1 MNEHLAICISNK
13 VNKEHLIDCIQ
24 NETKLGTWSHLK
36 GALFSEISIN
46 KYIKEERL
54 HGSCNVQTV
63 SGNSLEFSSQGERKK
78 ALLNYIISKKPEYII
93 VDNVFGNLDVQSQE
107 EIIKTLSKLSHK
119 AIIIQILKRQE
130 DLLPFID
137 KTYQFDNG
145 NLIEYTIE
153 AEQVEIN
160 SAPFY
165 VELPQAYRSF
175 TDQINPIVK
184 FTNVSVDYR
193 ERPILAAINWEIKA
207 GEFWQLKGPNG
218 SGKSTILSMIFGDN
232 PKAFGQDITLFGIK
246 KGSGESVWE
255 IKQKIGYFSSDM
267 LRGFTRLD
275 SIGNMIVSGFF
286 DTIGLY
292 KTPTNE
298 QIKIA
303 QHWLRVLDMFDIRKQ
318 DFLSLSKGY
327 QSLVLIARAMVKHP
341 PLLILDE
348 PTNGLDDADVKL
360 FTALINKIAK
370 ETETAILYVSH
381 RTENGLNPDFIYE
394 LIPYESGSKGQVI
407 LTKH

>member
-1 MNEHLAICISNK
+1 MNTHIAIYISNK
-13 VNKEHLIDCIQ
+13 DRKQDLIDRIQ
-24 NETKLGTWSHLK
+24 NGTIVSGFSK
-36 GALFSEISIN
+36 SKSALFSEITIN
-46 KYIKEERL
+46 KLIQEERI
-54 HGSCNVQTV
+54 HGTCPVVTPT
-63 SGNSLEFSSQGERKK
+63 GNALGNSSQGERKR
-78 ALLNYIISKKPEYII
+78 ALLNHIISQNTESII
-93 VDNVFGNLDVQSQE
+93 VDNVFGNLDIEAQA
-107 EIIKTLSKLSHK
+107 EIARKLDKVSNQVR
-119 AIIIQILKRQE
+119 ILQITKRKE
-130 DLLPFID
+130 DILPFIEQIYHFEGD
-137 KTYQFDNG
+137 KFVEFNT
-145 NLIEYTIE
+145 EYK
-153 AEQVEIN
+153 AENNQEIFVE
-160 SAPFY
+160 
-165 VELPQAYRSF
+165 ELPKAYRPVSEE
-175 TDQINPIVK
+175 INPIVK
-184 FTNVSVDYR
+184 FTKVSVNYR
-193 ERPILAAINWEIKA
+193 ARHILDKIDWEIKK
-207 GEFWQLKGPNG
+207 GEFWQLMGPNG

-232 PKAFGQDITLFGIK
+232 PKAFGQDIVLFGVK

-348 PTNGLDDADVKL
+348 PTNGLDDADVRL
-360 FTALINKIAK
+360 FTQLINKIAS

-381 RTENGLNPDFIYE
+381 RKEAGLTPDFIYQLTPCE
-394 LIPYESGSKGQVI
+394 TGSTGGVVD
-407 LTKH
+407 